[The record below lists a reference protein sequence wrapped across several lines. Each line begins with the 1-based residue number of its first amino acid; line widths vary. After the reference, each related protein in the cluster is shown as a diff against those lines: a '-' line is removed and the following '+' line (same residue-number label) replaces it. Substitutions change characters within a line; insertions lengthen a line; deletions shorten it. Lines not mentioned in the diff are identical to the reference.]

1 MPRQKRQESPTG
13 YYHVMMRGINKDKIF
28 LGEDFKA
35 IFKSIIKTKLK
46 DFSVEL
52 TAYCV
57 MDNHV
62 HLAMKGNIEEISNLM
77 QKTNAAFAIKLNKK
91 MDRIGYVFQ
100 DRFKSKEIL
109 GEEHLLQVVRY
120 IHNNPLNV
128 GIANRSEKYKWSSYN
143 EYISGNLELV
153 SPEQYSLIVDMFDSK
168 DTFIDYHKFEDEV
181 EHLDTKEEI
190 EEIRQN
196 RAQKIIKDFCVTNGI
211 TDAKQLIKNPEIM
224 DSMINELM
232 NKTNL
237 SLRKIG
243 EIVGLRDRKS
253 VV

>member
-1 MPRQKRQESPTG
+1 
-13 YYHVMMRGINKDKIF
+13 
-28 LGEDFKA
+28 
-35 IFKSIIKTKLK
+35 
-46 DFSVEL
+46 
-52 TAYCV
+52 
-57 MDNHV
+57 
-62 HLAMKGNIEEISNLM
+62 
-77 QKTNAAFAIKLNKK
+77 
-91 MDRIGYVFQ
+91 
-100 DRFKSKEIL
+100 
-109 GEEHLLQVVRY
+109 
-120 IHNNPLNV
+120 
-128 GIANRSEKYKWSSYN
+128 
-143 EYISGNLELV
+143 
-153 SPEQYSLIVDMFDSK
+153 MFDSK

-243 EIVGLRDRKS
+243 EIVGLSKNSVHRVYRGIKS
-253 VV
+253 EYVGQKPPSPMSQR